1 MLSFPSLEIM
11 SLVTRSTTSLHCH
24 KRAQA
29 RSCKTLEDTT
39 DWARF
44 GTGHHNWWPT
54 MTAEEEET
62 KGPSWPKSTRRPS
75 TIPDLRVCM
84 LLEEQIRI
92 GLCCPTWEPAPWGY
106 VTTEIFHP
114 SHTDP
119 WFSYRKMPRW
129 VYEPPFSICELMKSE
144 YTLHVSSGS
153 LPCKARCALED
164 LTLSSE
170 TVGKE
175 GHDWG
180 DISLANWGFIA
191 RQIATLTPL
200 CLRYLGSQLLWE
212 PLPSVP
218 QQRFWEQD
226 TILQVINDW
235 TGHRVHVSPQVPSF
249 IVKQMLLLLTLHER

>member
-11 SLVTRSTTSLHCH
+11 SLVTRGTTSLHCH

-75 TIPDLRVCM
+75 TIHTDLRVCM

-119 WFSYRKMPRW
+119 WFSYWKMPRW

-200 CLRYLGSQLLWE
+200 CHQCPWS
-212 PLPSVP
+212 SVP
-218 QQRFWEQD
+218 GKSTSLRATSFGSPAE
-226 TILQVINDW
+226 ILGARHELAGDKWLNRSQGPCQPSSPVIYC
-235 TGHRVHVSPQVPSF
+235 
-249 IVKQMLLLLTLHER
+249 